1 MMDEKH
7 YFFAGGGTGGHIY
20 PALAI
25 AEQVTQKDDGSS
37 MLFFCSSR
45 EIDARILSK
54 SGYEFKA
61 PGGFSSFACSW
72 SKAIISSNIS

>member
-1 MMDEKH
+1 MIRFVCQRTTQGGRMNRTDMMDEKQ

-37 MLFFCSSR
+37 MLFF
-45 EIDARILSK
+45 
-54 SGYEFKA
+54 
-61 PGGFSSFACSW
+61 
-72 SKAIISSNIS
+72 